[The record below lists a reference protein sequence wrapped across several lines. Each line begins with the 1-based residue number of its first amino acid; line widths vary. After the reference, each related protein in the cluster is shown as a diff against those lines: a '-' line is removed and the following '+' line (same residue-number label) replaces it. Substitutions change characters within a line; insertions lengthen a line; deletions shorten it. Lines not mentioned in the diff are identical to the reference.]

1 MKRIFATGLVML
13 VTACAPSAA
22 PTGTVSGT
30 YRIDGTDSKLSFT
43 RAAKGE
49 PYMKEPTIDIAF
61 SEKDPAAAKDLM
73 AIRFGKTYGSYIAI
87 TLYKTKEGTYDV
99 ISSSFSHPS
108 LKMAGGG
115 SGIVNVKDVKEAN
128 GEMSG
133 ELVTKPNTTLFD
145 QKYDIDLK
153 FKVPL
158 PK

>member
-1 MKRIFATGLVML
+1 MKRIFTTGLVML
-13 VTACAPSAA
+13 VAACAPSAA

-30 YRIDGTDSKLSFT
+30 YRIDGTESKLSFT

-61 SEKDPAAAKDLM
+61 SEKDPAGAKDVR
-73 AIRFGKTYGSYIAI
+73 AIRFGNTYGSNIAI
-87 TLYKTKEGTYDV
+87 TMYKNEDGTYHV
-99 ISSSFSHPS
+99 ISSSFAHPA
-108 LKMAGGG
+108 LKVSGGG
-115 SGIVNVKDVKEAN
+115 TGIVNVKDVKEAN
-128 GEMSG
+128 GEMTG
-133 ELVTKPNTTLFD
+133 ELFTKPDTTVFD